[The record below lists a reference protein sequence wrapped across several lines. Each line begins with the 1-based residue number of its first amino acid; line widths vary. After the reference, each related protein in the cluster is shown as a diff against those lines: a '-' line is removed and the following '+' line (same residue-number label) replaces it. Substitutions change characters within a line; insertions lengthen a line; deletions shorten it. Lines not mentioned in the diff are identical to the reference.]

1 VCKDVH
7 GSIILANIEVGST
20 LEKYHVAWF
29 TIPFEYDR
37 RRMELRHLRYFV
49 AVAEELNIT
58 RAAARLNV
66 SQPPLSR
73 QIRDL
78 EEELGV
84 VLLERS
90 PKEVRLT
97 PAGKVFFKEARAIL
111 RHAAEAIRKVRT
123 IPRSGRVRLRVGYA
137 PSPTVDILPRAL
149 RLFQRTATGANVE
162 LFDQS
167 TEESIA
173 GLSTGRID
181 VALVVRPPLKQ
192 RSGLLFEKLVGL
204 PIGII
209 VPHAHPFARERVV
222 TLEQALRERVVPYVR
237 KSYAD
242 YHLWLSAMVK
252 RARAKPRFATAV
264 DGAVSLIAA
273 VESGQ
278 GIGFA
283 PTTFMRVA
291 GRRVKFVELS
301 PAAPSLDLGYLVRR
315 GKRNDTL
322 EKFLEALRS
331 ISSDAGH
338 RT

>member
-1 VCKDVH
+1 
-7 GSIILANIEVGST
+7 
-20 LEKYHVAWF
+20 
-29 TIPFEYDR
+29 
-37 RRMELRHLRYFV
+37 MELRHLRYFV

-78 EEELGV
+78 EDELGV

-90 PKEVRLT
+90 PKEIRLT
-97 PAGKVFFKEARAIL
+97 PAGRIFFNEARTVL
-111 RHAAEAIRKVRT
+111 RHAVNAIRKVRAVPQAST
-123 IPRSGRVRLRVGYA
+123 LKLRVGYA
-137 PSPTVDILPRAL
+137 PSPTVEILPRAL
-149 RLFQRTATGANVE
+149 RVFHRMAPWVKVE

-173 GLSTGRID
+173 GLVAGAID
-181 VALVVRPPLKQ
+181 VALVVKPPLKQ
-192 RSGLLFEKLVGL
+192 GSGLVFEKLVEL

-209 VPHAHPFARERVV
+209 VPHTHPFARQRAV
-222 TLEQALRERVVPYVR
+222 TLEQALRERLVPYVR

-242 YHLWLSAMVK
+242 YHSWLSGILK
-252 RARAKPRFATAV
+252 RARVKPRLATAV

-273 VESGQ
+273 VESGE

-291 GRRVKFVELS
+291 GGRVKFVALS
-301 PAAPSLDLGYLVRR
+301 PAAPCLDLGYLVRQR
-315 GKRNDTL
+315 HKNDTF
-322 EKFLEALRS
+322 ENFLEALRS
-331 ISSDAGH
+331 TSSEAGH
-338 RT
+338 RS